1 MQYKYFRE
9 VEYLSLPESSRY
21 KISAPVGTLYT
32 SDKIDH
38 LIETVLSFRERGK
51 LVSSVGDRVTY
62 TLISNNFIPDVA
74 VIDGKEMRTEVS
86 IVDMELFNLVIYVEN
101 KQGYVNIAIVK
112 VLRDHLKSR
121 PLLLFVKGE
130 EDLVGFPVVLALPI
144 GSCMLYG
151 QPGKGIVLVEIGE
164 ETKER
169 AKNLLN
175 LK

>member
-1 MQYKYFRE
+1 MRYKYFKE
-9 VEYLSLPESSRY
+9 VEYISLPESSRY
-21 KISAPVGTLYT
+21 KVSAPVGTLYT
-32 SDKIDH
+32 PDKIDE
-38 LIETVLSFRERGK
+38 LINRVLSFRDEGK

-62 TLISNNFIPDVA
+62 TLVSNDFIPDIA
-74 VIDGKEMRTEVS
+74 VIDGKEMRMEVS
-86 IVDMELFNLVIYVEN
+86 LVDVNLFNIVVYVEN
-101 KQGYVNIAIVK
+101 KQGYVNIAIER
-112 VLRDHLKSR
+112 VLKKYLESK
-121 PLLLFVKGE
+121 PILLFVNGE

-151 QPGKGIVLVEIGE
+151 QPKKGIVLVEIDE